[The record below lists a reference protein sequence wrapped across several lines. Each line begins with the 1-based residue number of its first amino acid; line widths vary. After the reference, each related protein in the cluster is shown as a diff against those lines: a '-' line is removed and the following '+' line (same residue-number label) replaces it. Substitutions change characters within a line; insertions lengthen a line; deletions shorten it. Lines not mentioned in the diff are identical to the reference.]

1 MYGHEISTYRK
12 KNITRKEWRV
22 VQKPSKPNSQVPIHT
37 SSKAQIGTDID
48 GFTLVAAKT
57 RPRKSSEPQQAYVQ
71 SDQFVSNTFEAL
83 RVVDSDEQQQVQSP
97 PPHGKRHLLEH

>member
-1 MYGHEISTYRK
+1 
-12 KNITRKEWRV
+12 
-22 VQKPSKPNSQVPIHT
+22 
-37 SSKAQIGTDID
+37 
-48 GFTLVAAKT
+48 
-57 RPRKSSEPQQAYVQ
+57 VQ